1 MNAQEPCP
9 DKLPR
14 GRLALLVLLAGA
26 LYLAF
31 RIVKPFLHPILLA
44 VILAPLLHPVYGWIR
59 SRLRGNSGLAAL
71 LTCVLLVLV
80 MLGPLAVVVT
90 ALIAQ
95 GVESVQAVQGWVESG
110 RLNELLATPWV
121 ERLRPLMQ
129 KYLPLIDP
137 DRVDLA
143 ALLVG
148 ASKNVGSFL
157 LAKGGVLL
165 SGTGWLL
172 SQMLLMLFV
181 LFYLLCEGEQ
191 LLAHLRQLSPLRASQ
206 DQLLIERFRA
216 VSRSAVLGTF
226 ATAIAQGIAGGIGL
240 AIVGIPGLFWGA
252 MMALASLIP
261 VAGTT
266 LIWGPAAI
274 YLLLAGRPWA
284 ALFLVL
290 YSAIVV
296 GSIDN
301 FLRPL
306 LMKGE
311 AGMSTVFLFFAILG
325 GMQAFGLLGVIYG
338 PVVVAL
344 CAALLSLY
352 EAEYRDFLEVQAKR

>member
-1 MNAQEPCP
+1 MNGAELSPGEPQ
-9 DKLPR
+9 R
-14 GRLALLVLLAGA
+14 GRWALLALLAGA

-44 VILAPLLHPVYGWIR
+44 VILAPLVHPVYGWLR
-59 SRLRGNSGLAAL
+59 HRLRGKSGLAAF
-71 LTCVLLVLV
+71 LTCALLVLM
-80 MLGPLAVVVT
+80 MLGPLALVTT

-110 RLNELLATPWV
+110 RLDELLAAPWL
-121 ERLRPLMQ
+121 ERARPLMQ
-129 KYLPLIDP
+129 KYLPLVDP

-143 ALLVG
+143 AMLVE
-148 ASKNVGSFL
+148 ASKKLGSFL
-157 LAKGGVLL
+157 LAKGGALL

-191 LLAHLRQLSPLRASQ
+191 LLAHLRRLSPLRASQ
-206 DQLLIERFRA
+206 SQLLIERFRA

-240 AIVGIPGLFWGA
+240 AVVGIPALFWGA

-261 VAGTT
+261 VVGTT
-266 LIWGPAAI
+266 LIWGPAAV

-301 FLRPL
+301 FLRPV
-306 LMKGE
+306 LMRGE

-338 PVVVAL
+338 PVVFAL

-352 EAEYRDFLEVQAKR
+352 ETEYRDFLEGQAQR